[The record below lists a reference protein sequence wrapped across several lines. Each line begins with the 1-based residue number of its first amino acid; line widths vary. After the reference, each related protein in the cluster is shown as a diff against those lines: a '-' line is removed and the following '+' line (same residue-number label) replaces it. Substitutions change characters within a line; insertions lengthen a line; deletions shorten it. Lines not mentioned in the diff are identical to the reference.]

1 LPCCNNSEKGS
12 LEFWKIK
19 VKTEKCVKA
28 EKIMVP
34 FVLNPGER
42 VCADPGKGDATL
54 GVERDSEHQLGP
66 DRGGG
71 KT

>member
-1 LPCCNNSEKGS
+1 M
-12 LEFWKIK
+12 
-19 VKTEKCVKA
+19 KTEKCVKA

>member
-1 LPCCNNSEKGS
+1 MSFPTKHPYH
-12 LEFWKIK
+12 
-19 VKTEKCVKA
+19 KTSVSHD
-28 EKIMVP
+28 VLT
-34 FVLNPGER
+34 VLNHGEG

-54 GVERDSEHQLGP
+54 GVGCPGPPGRDGEQQLIP